1 MINTITYTTVEEAIA
16 VTKYTIT
23 IEGTCP
29 RAKEIHVFVF
39 ALVNNTLVFTVLG
52 KT

>member
-1 MINTITYTTVEEAIA
+1 MINTITYTTVEEAID
-16 VTKYTIT
+16 VTKDTIT

-29 RAKEIHVFVF
+29 RVEEIHVVVF
-39 ALVNNTLVFTVLG
+39 ALVNNTLVLTVLG